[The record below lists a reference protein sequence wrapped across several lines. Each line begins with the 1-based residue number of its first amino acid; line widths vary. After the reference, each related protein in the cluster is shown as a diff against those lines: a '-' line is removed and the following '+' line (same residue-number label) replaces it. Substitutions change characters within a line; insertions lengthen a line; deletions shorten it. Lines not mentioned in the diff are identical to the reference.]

1 MENDKTISQKVVA
14 VSCEMWSFTRGSDCT
29 ILTGKFLVFWICG
42 RLYRAE
48 KWSLTRGEHTWRF
61 DCIQMF
67 KYVSNHEMP
76 SRDLLDICIKALG
89 GYFSI
94 SKRYVANKHNDN
106 QRLAA
111 LATRLSVRLYM
122 I

>member
-1 MENDKTISQKVVA
+1 
-14 VSCEMWSFTRGSDCT
+14 
-29 ILTGKFLVFWICG
+29 
-42 RLYRAE
+42 
-48 KWSLTRGEHTWRF
+48 
-61 DCIQMF
+61 
-67 KYVSNHEMP
+67 MP

-106 QRLAA
+106 QRLAT

>member
-1 MENDKTISQKVVA
+1 
-14 VSCEMWSFTRGSDCT
+14 
-29 ILTGKFLVFWICG
+29 
-42 RLYRAE
+42 
-48 KWSLTRGEHTWRF
+48 
-61 DCIQMF
+61 
-67 KYVSNHEMP
+67 MP
-76 SRDLLDICIKALG
+76 SRDLLDICIKALLG